1 MAMKMNIVKGEDFT
15 VGKVFPQLVSFL
27 IPFILSNLLNSLYNT
42 VDTAVIGQYVGAAGT
57 VAVTMGGKTLNT
69 LTLFGT
75 SFASAGQILIAQ
87 QVGAK
92 RRDELNETIGTMFT
106 TLIIMGVVLGALS
119 ILFCNPILTWLNT
132 PSEAFSASR
141 DYLIITSTGLALM
154 FGYNAV
160 SAVLRSM
167 GDSKSPLLFI
177 AIAAVINLI
186 LDVLFVRFMNMS
198 AAGTALAT
206 VIGQGTSLI
215 CSIVLLYKHRDH
227 FGFDFKLSSFAIR
240 KDKFRIMTKLGV
252 PLVANSMM
260 ISLTQLFIVKYVN
273 AFGLVEAA
281 AYGIGDKVIHLLN
294 VITTSV
300 KAAAGAMVGQNVG
313 ASKYDRVK
321 QVVRYSLLLTGL
333 SALLLSVFCL
343 AFPYAMFRLF
353 TSDAA
358 VVELGPGFMP
368 ICAVIFMLSAIMSA
382 YGPVVT
388 GTGNARLSLIGG
400 ILDGVVF
407 RIGFSFLFGMYLDMG
422 VIGFFLGNALA
433 RLGPV
438 SIDMGYYYSGA
449 WKRYRKLVKAKPASD
464 DEASNANT
472 PVKA

>member
-1 MAMKMNIVKGEDFT
+1 MKINVIKGKDFT
-15 VGKVFPQLVSFL
+15 SGKVFPQLVSFL

-42 VDTAVIGQYVGAAGT
+42 VDTAVIGQYVGAIGT

-92 RRDELNETIGTMFT
+92 RQDELNETIGTMFT
-106 TLIIMGVVLGALS
+106 ALIIMGAVLGTLS
-119 ILFCNPILTWLNT
+119 ILFCNPILVWLNT
-132 PSEAFSASR
+132 PAEALSASR
-141 DYLIITSTGLALM
+141 DYLIITSAGLALM
-154 FGYNAV
+154 FGYNAI
-160 SAVLRSM
+160 SAILRSM
-167 GDSKSPLLFI
+167 GDSQSPLLFI

-186 LDVLFVRFMNMS
+186 LDILFVRFMNMS

-206 VIGQGTSLI
+206 VIGQGVSLV
-215 CSIVLLYKHRDH
+215 CSIVLLYKHKDQ
-227 FGFDFKLSSFAIR
+227 FGFDFKLSSFAIK
-240 KDKFRIMTKLGV
+240 KDKLAIMTKLGV

-260 ISLTQLFIVKYVN
+260 ISLTQLFMVRYVN
-273 AFGLVEAA
+273 AFGLVESA

-294 VITTSV
+294 IITTSV
-300 KAAAGAMVGQNVG
+300 KAAAGAIVGQNIG
-313 ASKYDRVK
+313 ANQYDRVK

-333 SALLLSVFCL
+333 SALLLSGFCMVF
-343 AFPYAMFRLF
+343 PRAMFRLF
-353 TSDAA
+353 TSD
-358 VVELGPGFMP
+358 VEVLEFGPSFMP
-368 ICAVIFMLSAIMSA
+368 ICSLIFILSAVMSA

-407 RIGFSFLFGMYLDMG
+407 RIGFSFLFGMYLNMG
-422 VIGFFLGNALA
+422 VVGFYLGNALA

-438 SIDMGYYYSGA
+438 TIDLAYYYSGA
-449 WKRYRKLVKAKPASD
+449 WKRYRKLVKAKPSTT
-464 DEASNANT
+464 DE

>member
-1 MAMKMNIVKGEDFT
+1 MKKTIVKGKDFT
-15 VGKVFPQLVSFL
+15 SGQVFPQLVSFL
-27 IPFILSNLLNSLYNT
+27 VPFILSNLLNSLYNT

-92 RRDELNETIGTMFT
+92 QRDELNETIGTMFT
-106 TLIIMGVVLGALS
+106 TLIIMGVVLGGLS
-119 ILFCNPILTWLNT
+119 ILFCKPILIWLNT
-132 PSEAFSASR
+132 PAEAFSASR
-141 DYLIITSTGLALM
+141 DYLIITSVGLALM

-167 GDSKSPLLFI
+167 GDSRSPLLFI
-177 AIAAVINLI
+177 AIATVLNLI
-186 LDVLFVRFMNMS
+186 LDILFVRFMNMS
-198 AAGTALAT
+198 ATGTALAT
-206 VIGQGTSLI
+206 VIGQGTSLV
-215 CSIVLLYKHRDH
+215 CSTVLLYKHKEH
-227 FGFDFKLSSFAIR
+227 FGFDFKLASFAIK
-240 KDKFRIMTKLGV
+240 KDKLVIMTKLGV

-260 ISLTQLFIVKYVN
+260 ISLTQLFMVRYVN
-273 AFGLVEAA
+273 AFGLVESA
-281 AYGIGDKVIHLLN
+281 AYGIGDKIIHLLN

-300 KAAAGAMVGQNVG
+300 KAAAGAMVGQNIG
-313 ASKYDRVK
+313 AGEYDRVK
-321 QVVRYSLLLTGL
+321 QIVRYSLLLTGL
-333 SALLLSVFCL
+333 SALLLSAFCL
-343 AFPYAMFRLF
+343 VFPHAMFRLF

-358 VVELGPGFMP
+358 VVEYGPQFMP
-368 ICAVIFMLSAIMSA
+368 ICALIFILSAIMSA

-388 GTGNARLSLIGG
+388 GTGNAKLSLIGG

-407 RIGFSFLFGMYLDMG
+407 RIGFSFLFGMYFNMG
-422 VIGFFLGNALA
+422 VVGFFLGNALA

-438 SIDMGYYYSGA
+438 TIDLVYYYSCA
-449 WKRYRKLVKAKPASD
+449 WKRYRKLVKANSVST
-464 DEASNANT
+464 DEPDAGNA

>member
-1 MAMKMNIVKGEDFT
+1 MKMNIVNGKDFT
-15 VGKVFPQLVSFL
+15 SGKVFPQLVSFL

-42 VDTAVIGQYVGAAGT
+42 VDSVVIGQYVGAAGT
-57 VAVTMGGKTLNT
+57 VAVMMGGKTLNT

-92 RRDELNETIGTMFT
+92 RQDELNETIGTMFT
-106 TLIIMGVVLGALS
+106 TLIIMGVVLGTLS
-119 ILFCNPILTWLNT
+119 ILFSNTILLWLNT
-132 PSEAFSASR
+132 PVEALPASR
-141 DYLIITSTGLALM
+141 DYLIITSAGLALM

-177 AIAAVINLI
+177 AIAAVLNLI
-186 LDVLFVRFMNMS
+186 LDIIFVRFMNMS

-206 VIGQGTSLI
+206 VIGQGTSLV
-215 CSIVLLYKHRDH
+215 CSVVLLYKHREH
-227 FGFDFKLSSFAIR
+227 FGFDFKFSSFAIR
-240 KDKFRIMTKLGV
+240 MDKLEVMAKLGV

-260 ISLTQLFIVKYVN
+260 ISLTQLFMVKYVN

-313 ASKYDRVK
+313 AGKHDRIK
-321 QVVRYSLLLTGL
+321 QVVRYSLLLAGA
-333 SALLLSVFCL
+333 SALLLSLFCL
-343 AFPYAMFRLF
+343 VFPYAMFRLF

-358 VVELGPGFMP
+358 VIEFGPQFMP
-368 ICAVIFMLSAIMSA
+368 ICALIFILSAIMSA

-388 GTGNARLSLIGG
+388 GTGNAKLSLIGG

-407 RIGFSFLFGMYLDMG
+407 RIGFSFLLGMYLGMG
-422 VIGFFLGNALA
+422 VVGFFLGNALA

-438 SIDMGYYYSGA
+438 SIDLVYYYSGA
-449 WKRYRKLVKAKPASD
+449 WKRYRKLVKARPASG
-464 DEASNANT
+464 DESSESIAPT
-472 PVKA
+472 KV

>member
-1 MAMKMNIVKGEDFT
+1 MKMNIVKGKDFT
-15 VGKVFPQLVSFL
+15 SGKVFPQLVSFL

-42 VDTAVIGQYVGAAGT
+42 VDTAVIGQYVGASGT

-92 RRDELNETIGTMFT
+92 RHDELNETIGTMFT
-106 TLIIMGVVLGALS
+106 ALIIMGAVLGALS
-119 ILFCNPILTWLNT
+119 ILFCDPILMWLNT
-132 PSEAFSASR
+132 PVEALPASR
-141 DYLIITSTGLALM
+141 DYLIITSAGLALM

-177 AIAAVINLI
+177 AIATILNLV
-186 LDVLFVRFMNMS
+186 LDILFVRFMNMS

-206 VIGQGTSLI
+206 VIGQGTSLV
-215 CSIVLLYKHRDH
+215 CSTVLLYRHREH
-227 FGFDFKLSSFAIR
+227 FGFNFKLSSFAIK
-240 KDKFRIMTKLGV
+240 KDKLAIMTKLGV

-260 ISLTQLFIVKYVN
+260 ISLTQLFMVRYVN
-273 AFGLVEAA
+273 AFGLVESA

-313 ASKYDRVK
+313 AGKYDRVK

-333 SALLLSVFCL
+333 SALFLSVFCL
-343 AFPYAMFRLF
+343 LCPHAMFRLF
-353 TSDAA
+353 TSDPA
-358 VVELGPGFMP
+358 VVEFGPSFMP
-368 ICAVIFMLSAIMSA
+368 SCVLIFILSAIMSA

-388 GTGNARLSLIGG
+388 GTGNAKLSLIGG

-407 RIGFSFLFGMYLDMG
+407 RIGFSFLFGMYLNMG
-422 VIGFFLGNALA
+422 VVGFFLGNALA

-438 SIDMGYYYSGA
+438 SIDLVYYYSGA
-449 WKRYRKLVKAKPASD
+449 WKRYRKLVKEKPVSTEGSAG
-464 DEASNANT
+464 ENVPANI
-472 PVKA
+472 